1 MEKDFN
7 NLFSDIYSDFFNQKA
22 SSEEDALANI
32 LKTFNE
38 QIARDFP
45 DPPSGKRS
53 SKAST
58 APKDVTNKEVDDTG
72 DASDQKTADDGT
84 SPQDTAASATAEE
97 QTKEPETDP
106 MEDLEALIGLTNI
119 KEDVKELI
127 HFVKAQKL
135 RKEKG
140 MKTVPVSLHV
150 VFSGNP
156 GTGKTTVA
164 RILARLYKQIGAL
177 SKGQLVEV
185 DRSAI
190 VAGYVGQT
198 AIKTQEKITEALG
211 GVLFI
216 DEAYTLATGG
226 PGDFGQEAIDTILKA
241 MEDHRDDLVVIVAGY
256 TDLMQKFINSNPG
269 LKSRFNKFFEF
280 PDYTAAELLDIFKIN
295 CKKYEYTLDEAAE
308 PAVSEY
314 FTNLEANKGPNFA
327 NARDVRNYFEAI
339 VTNQAVRVA
348 DLENPEKED
357 LSLIKTDDLP

>member
-1 MEKDFN
+1 MAKDFDLN
-7 NLFSDIYSDFFNQKA
+7 NLFSDIYSDLFNQKA
-22 SSEEDALANI
+22 SSEEDALKAI
-32 LKTFNE
+32 NE
-38 QIARDFP
+38 QIAKDFSDLAPRRKTAKTSDAKTAKDDPKAP
-45 DPPSGKRS
+45 DN
-53 SKAST
+53 A
-58 APKDVTNKEVDDTG
+58 AAKDDSQTT
-72 DASDQKTADDGT
+72 DASVAQENTPA
-84 SPQDTAASATAEE
+84 AEE
-97 QTKEPETDP
+97 QPQEPETDP
-106 MEDLEALIGLTNI
+106 MEDLESLIGLTTI

-127 HFVKAQKL
+127 HFIKAQKL
-135 RKEKG
+135 RKERG

-216 DEAYTLATGG
+216 DEAYTLATGS

-280 PDYTAAELLDIFKIN
+280 PDYTATELMDIFKMN
-295 CKKYEYTLDEAAE
+295 CRKYEYTLDEAAE
-308 PAVSEY
+308 PAISEY
-314 FTNLEANKGPNFA
+314 FTKLEADKGPNFA

-339 VTNQAVRVA
+339 VTNQSVRVA
-348 DLENPEKED
+348 DLDNPEKED
-357 LSLIKTDDLP
+357 LSLIKSEDLP